1 MIVQILGGI
10 ISGLFAAT
18 EASAVSLVYVV
29 LLDVPFYHK
38 MTLRKVWGAWKRTVR
53 SSASIFLII
62 GFTSIISWILAMEN
76 VRILLNNM
84 IIPAHHPCIRLK
96 SR

>member
-10 ISGLFAAT
+10 ISGLFTAT

-38 MTLRKVWGAWKRTVR
+38 MTLRNVWGALKRTVR

-62 GFTSIISWILAMEN
+62 GFTSIISWILAMQN
-76 VRILLNNM
+76 VPICST
-84 IIPAHHPCIRLK
+84 I
-96 SR
+96 